1 MWIITALLAILIF
14 LLLVVI
20 MDTAMKLALMIT
32 TLYNYDTK
40 KLFIPA
46 VLTVILWGILLFGC
60 YNSINANLDN
70 NAIDM
75 LFAMVFDRTL
85 IEGYEGILI
94 RTIVSTFLIGT
105 LLQSLTYYTVNINYQ
120 KVTGTVRFSLKKLIK
135 KLYFKIFKKD
145 MTEKEQ
151 VSALSEVQRGPK
163 KLTFVRAIITSIISV
178 LLTFIICYVLF
189 VIGTLLS
196 NKVITM
202 F

>member
-1 MWIITALLAILIF
+1 
-14 LLLVVI
+14 
-20 MDTAMKLALMIT
+20 MDTR
-32 TLYNYDTK
+32 
-40 KLFIPA
+40 
-46 VLTVILWGILLFGC
+46 
-60 YNSINANLDN
+60 NANEISVVTVSSKVIGEVLG
-70 NAIDM
+70 IG
-75 LFAMVFDRTL
+75 DRQVRNL
-85 IEGYEGILI
+85 ANEGILI

>member
-1 MWIITALLAILIF
+1 MYF
-14 LLLVVI
+14 
-20 MDTAMKLALMIT
+20 
-32 TLYNYDTK
+32 
-40 KLFIPA
+40 
-46 VLTVILWGILLFGC
+46 
-60 YNSINANLDN
+60 S
-70 NAIDM
+70 
-75 LFAMVFDRTL
+75 TL
-85 IEGYEGILI
+85 I
-94 RTIVSTFLIGT
+94 S
-105 LLQSLTYYTVNINYQ
+105 
-120 KVTGTVRFSLKKLIK
+120 
-135 KLYFKIFKKD
+135 FKIFKKD

>member
-1 MWIITALLAILIF
+1 MGIGTTGPSATLDVAGTSNF
-14 LLLVVI
+14 Q
-20 MDTAMKLALMIT
+20 DTAT
-32 TLYNYDTK
+32 FYD
-40 KLFIPA
+40 
-46 VLTVILWGILLFGC
+46 
-60 YNSINANLDN
+60 SINANLDN

-135 KLYFKIFKKD
+135 KLYFKIFIKD